1 MLIFNLSVLL
11 AERNLKIN
19 KVSKDTGISRTT
31 LTSLAKNHAQ
41 GIQFETVNTLCL
53 YLNVSPSDLMKIHPV
68 DFRIEEAKAS
78 LYNERV
84 KQDTTLKGSFIIR
97 IKAGLKYYVVPF
109 NTYTKSLSDINVP
122 PVTMHCGISFTDS
135 ASLEAEA
142 FRKYYAELPVIFKS
156 QLNTNLFDELESV
169 AFPLYCGE
177 YTISNL
183 DEAIRQL

>member
-53 YLNVSPSDLMKIHPV
+53 YLNVSPSDLMKVHPV
-68 DFRIEEAKAS
+68 DFRIEEMNANLNIEK
-78 LYNERV
+78 V
-84 KQDTTLKGSFIIR
+84 KQDTMLKGSFIIR
-97 IKAGLKYYVVPF
+97 ITDGVKNYAVPF
-109 NTYTKSLSDINVP
+109 NTLSKSLSDIKTH
-122 PVTMHCGISFTDS
+122 PVTMHCVISFTD
-135 ASLEAEA
+135 SLEAEA

-156 QLNTNLFDELESV
+156 QLNTWLFDALEPV
-169 AFPLYCGE
+169 VFPPFVGAH
-177 YTISNL
+177 TISNL